1 MDIAKSIGIALGD
14 ATELTEGPNDWRPT
28 DWMTIF
34 DGGVKFFSMDADFV
48 GVAKE
53 KYPSKGE
60 FFLNETGG
68 VWL

>member
-1 MDIAKSIGIALGD
+1 
-14 ATELTEGPNDWRPT
+14 
-28 DWMTIF
+28 MTIF

-60 FFLNETGG
+60 FFVNDTGG